1 MRNFEEIES
10 FLGFRPHFGQDVVM
24 RPHADAAEEAR
35 EHDFGTRELAGA
47 DSKQV
52 VCDDTEKR
60 PQSKDVPAVI
70 PEDRHGSAFAL
81 QWIAFA
87 GDGLDESRFAASVR
101 PQDGDVLPDSD
112 PKREVVKGDLLPP
125 HDGNVME
132 IEQRGVQECLEYQ
145 EARG

>member
-1 MRNFEEIES
+1 
-10 FLGFRPHFGQDVVM
+10 M

-35 EHDFGTRELAGA
+35 ERDFGTRDLAGA

-70 PEDRHGSAFAL
+70 PEDRHGTAFAL

-87 GDGLDESRFAASVR
+87 GDGLDESRFPASVR
-101 PQDGDVLPDSD
+101 PQDSDVLPDSPPTPEFLNRD
-112 PKREVVKGDLLPP
+112 LPP
-125 HDGNVME
+125 PLPAHVTE
-132 IEQRGVQECLEYQ
+132 I
-145 EARG
+145 